1 LNGKS
6 IPRNVLLTGLTSF
19 FTDVSSEMVY
29 PLLQAFVRLVL
40 ATQKAL
46 LGPVLGIIE
55 GVAESTASLLKVFSG
70 YYSDRSQRRKLP
82 AIGGYAGSALAKL
95 LLILAG
101 FGWYFVLASRFL
113 DRVGKG
119 IRTAPRDALISE
131 SVPRKSQGRAFG
143 FQRGMDFAGAA
154 LGALLSFLL
163 VRRFMDPATGNLQAL
178 SDFYRLFLI
187 SVIPAFVGV
196 VFLFFVTERRIAR
209 SGRQKP
215 RPRWDLRGYDRNLR
229 VFFLAQAL
237 FTLGNSSNQFLLL
250 RSMDLGFQ
258 LPTVIL
264 MYLVFNLVSSLLA
277 TPLGSLSDRIGRRKL
292 LLIGYG
298 LYAAAYAA
306 FGFLRPQSR
315 MLLWAFWP
323 LYGLYYAFTEG
334 VEKAFVADIAPA
346 GSKATALGFYHTIV
360 GIGLLPASLLA
371 GLLFAWLPSAPFLF
385 GGLLALASALVLA
398 VWVHEKRPPR
408 ASELYGDPR
417 ARQSQKP

>member
-1 LNGKS
+1 MRDQA

-29 PLLQAFVRLVL
+29 PLLQAFMRLVL
-40 ATQKAL
+40 ATQQAL

-55 GVAESTASLLKVFSG
+55 GIAESTASLMKIISG
-70 YYSDRSQRRKLP
+70 YYSDRWERRKLP

-95 LLILAG
+95 LLFLSG
-101 FGWYFVLASRFL
+101 SGWYFVLASRFL
-113 DRVGKG
+113 DRAGKG

-131 SVPRKSQGRAFG
+131 AVPRKSQGRAFG
-143 FQRGMDFAGAA
+143 FQRGMDFAGAT

-163 VRRFMDPATGNLQAL
+163 VRRFLDPATGNLRAL

-187 SVIPAFVGV
+187 SVIPAFLGV
-196 VFLFFVTERRIAR
+196 VFLCFVAERRAAR
-209 SGRQKP
+209 SGREKP
-215 RPRWDLRGYDRNLR
+215 RPNLDLRGYDRRLR
-229 VFFLAQAL
+229 MFFLAQLL

-250 RSMDLGFQ
+250 RSMDLGFR
-258 LPTVIL
+258 LSTVIL

-277 TPLGSLSDRIGRRKL
+277 TPFGSLSDRIGRWKL
-292 LLIGYG
+292 LLVGYG
-298 LYAAAYAA
+298 LYAVVYAA
-306 FGFLRPQSR
+306 FGFLTPGSR

-323 LYGLYYAFTEG
+323 LYGLYYALTEG

-371 GLLFAWLPSAPFLF
+371 GLLFSWLPSAPFLF
-385 GGLLALASALVLA
+385 GGLLALAALLVLA
-398 VWVHEKRPPR
+398 VWAREKR
-408 ASELYGDPR
+408 
-417 ARQSQKP
+417 